1 MCSDR
6 SSPPALSEAF
16 RQKASILSIISDN
29 FNSTCNPVTFFLSLL
44 AKTELKL
51 GKAAFIH
58 QHLIEDCKRGVDQ
71 ARFKIYELYSKAM
84 FNVCYRM
91 MNNREDAEDLLQ
103 EVFLQAFTKLD
114 SFRFESSFGTW
125 LKTIT
130 VRLCINAIHK
140 RKVELVYCEEIDDQS
155 PQEEAD
161 NLEFTAANILKAMDE
176 LPEGGRIV
184 FSLYLL
190 EGYDHGE
197 IAQILGITVSTSK
210 TQYMR
215 AKRRVQEILRNQQM
229 RTT

>member
-1 MCSDR
+1 M
-6 SSPPALSEAF
+6 
-16 RQKASILSIISDN
+16 
-29 FNSTCNPVTFFLSLL
+29 SLL
-44 AKTELKL
+44 AKTEQKL

-58 QHLIEDCKRGVDQ
+58 QHLIEDCKRGIDQ
-71 ARFKIYELYSKAM
+71 ARFEIYKLYSKAM

-91 MNNREDAEDLLQ
+91 MNNREDAEDMLQ

-125 LKTIT
+125 IKTIAI
-130 VRLCINAIHK
+130 RLCLNAINK
-140 RKVELVYCEEIDDQS
+140 RKVDLVYCDEVYDRSLPEDETD
-155 PQEEAD
+155 AVKLTT
-161 NLEFTAANILKAMDE
+161 NNILKAMEE

-197 IAQILGITVSTSK
+197 IAQIMGITESTSK
-210 TQYMR
+210 SQFMR

-229 RTT
+229 RTA